1 MEERKVCRCHDVS
14 NIEIKDAIE
23 ANNLKTVEEVGDETS
38 AGTGCGF
45 CQEEIQ
51 EIIDELKK

>member
-1 MEERKVCRCHDVS
+1 MEEKKICRCHDVS
-14 NIEIKDAIE
+14 NIEIIDAIKK
-23 ANNLKTVEEVGDETS
+23 NRLKTVEEVGDETS

-51 EIIDELKK
+51 EILDDMK